1 VEPITSCQIAGRRGR
16 LGDAGHGCQEAGC
29 EFFQQTPDGEV
40 ESIDVHGQA
49 AARHQD
55 VRAGETAFFTERDGR
70 AFMQH
75 VRRRQLVAAHAG
87 VGEQGARAAFD
98 VDPTV
103 GARGAR
109 QVRNRIQFFLA
120 LDQVQGQR
128 LQARGAL
135 LEIQRHQA
143 RHARLA
149 RIRDGFVEVDLF
161 RVRMIDDAVV
171 QGAVQGHG
179 GAFAQPAA
187 GDQALQGG
195 YVSHVVSP

>member
-1 VEPITSCQIAGRRGR
+1 MGEITADAGRVTQSNFHNYPVARSK
-16 LGDAGHGCQEAGC
+16 
-29 EFFQQTPDGEV
+29 
-40 ESIDVHGQA
+40 ESPRKIDVTIVDSKA
-49 AARHQD
+49 P
-55 VRAGETAFFTERDGR
+55 
-70 AFMQH
+70 
-75 VRRRQLVAAHAG
+75 HAG
-87 VGEQGARAAFD
+87 VGEQGARTALD
-98 VDPTV
+98 VDPAV

-109 QVRNRIQFFLA
+109 QVRDRIQLFLA

-135 LEIQRHQA
+135 LEVQRHQA

-161 RVRMIDDAVV
+161 PVRVIDDTVV

-187 GDQALQGG
+187 GDQALQRG